1 MFRSLMFRIVLN
13 LIIFFIVITLFI
25 SHPGFI
31 LSTIGMIILCT
42 WIGNNILDR
51 VNRFFRG

>member
-1 MFRSLMFRIVLN
+1 MFRSLIFRIVLN
-13 LIIFFIVITLFI
+13 FIIFFIVITLFI
-25 SHPGFI
+25 TQPGFI